1 MRVVEWLR
9 RKQTLPANAPNCRQ
23 VVLELCGYTHAGSAS
38 RVRLPPQGL
47 REVIQD
53 LNVQLAQARKELQSA
68 TQRQHEQVRM
78 AVHHGVPWALP
89 PNLGVLYSRRSC
101 APRTSSA

>member
-1 MRVVEWLR
+1 M
-9 RKQTLPANAPNCRQ
+9 
-23 VVLELCGYTHAGSAS
+23 
-38 RVRLPPQGL
+38 
-47 REVIQD
+47 
-53 LNVQLAQARKELQSA
+53 QLAQARKELQSA